1 MRLVD
6 PAVHAA
12 LLPWVGRAKSFF
24 EESSEIDVAGAALS
38 AWSDTFRML
47 SGAEAW
53 ACHGEWI
60 EQVQPRLAPDVAARF
75 KFAKSIDAA
84 TIAAHQKQRADISA
98 RMDTLLEPG
107 AILCMPTAA
116 TPAPLRDAD
125 EATFDRVR
133 QRTLMLTCIAGLAGL
148 PQISLPAGFA
158 DDAPVGISF
167 LAARGQDAMLLN
179 FVKLLTIP
187 HAAEPDNDAESQV

>member
-1 MRLVD
+1 
-6 PAVHAA
+6 
-12 LLPWVGRAKSFF
+12 
-24 EESSEIDVAGAALS
+24 
-38 AWSDTFRML
+38 ML

-60 EQVQPRLAPDVAARF
+60 EQVEPRLAPDVAARF
-75 KFAKSIDAA
+75 KFGKSVDAA
-84 TIAAHQKQRADISA
+84 TVAAHQTRRAAIRA
-98 RMDTLLEPG
+98 RMDALLTPG

-125 EATFDRVR
+125 ETTFDRVR

-187 HAAEPDNDAESQV
+187 PAAEPDEDAKSQV